1 MNGNPIRDDAQLPT
15 GLSQRRRRLSDEET
29 ERRMLDAALAMVNRT
44 GLTVSLEHISFE
56 DVIRDAGVSRSAVY
70 RRWPYKDLF
79 FSDLLKE
86 LARATAPAATVSEET
101 GKEVLRRVLAA
112 HHGDLDSA
120 EDRHDLVTEMVR
132 LAAVADF
139 EAVYSSTEWRTYL
152 ALQVTFLSLPGGELR
167 DEIQEAL
174 ARSEQGFIDR
184 IARAWERAAMVL
196 GYRLRPETG
205 GSFTTIA
212 TLASVALRGLV
223 TMALSNPELVTRRVR
238 ANPAGA
244 STAADWS
251 LIGMAAASI
260 ATTFLE
266 PDPDVEWDDQRLA
279 SIWDLLGGEPDRS
292 TTIDQ
297 PADQPR

>member
-1 MNGNPIRDDAQLPT
+1 MRDHTQLPT

-70 RRWPYKDLF
+70 RRWPHKDLF
-79 FSDLLKE
+79 FGDLLKE
-86 LARATAPAATVSEET
+86 LARATVPAATVSEET

-112 HHGDLDSA
+112 HRGDLASA
-120 EDRHDLVTEMVR
+120 KDRHELVTEMVR

-167 DEIQEAL
+167 DEIQVAL

-184 IARAWERAAMVL
+184 IARAWERLTVVL

-205 GSFTTIA
+205 GSFATIA
-212 TLASVALRGLV
+212 ALASATLRGMV
-223 TMALSNPELVTRRVR
+223 IMALSNPELATQRIQ

-244 STAADWS
+244 STTADWS

-266 PDPDVEWDDQRLA
+266 PDPDVEWDKQRLA
-279 SIWDLLGGEPDRS
+279 SLRDLLGVDLDRS
-292 TTIDQ
+292 TTVDQ
-297 PADQPR
+297 PADQPP

>member
-1 MNGNPIRDDAQLPT
+1 MRGHAQPPT

-86 LARATAPAATVSEET
+86 LARATVPAATVSEET

-112 HHGDLDSA
+112 YRGDLASA

-167 DEIQEAL
+167 DQIQVAL
-174 ARSEQGFIDR
+174 ARSEQGFVDR
-184 IARAWERAAMVL
+184 IARAWERFTVVL

-205 GSFTTIA
+205 GSFATIA
-212 TLASVALRGLV
+212 TLASATLRGMV
-223 TMALSNPELVTRRVR
+223 IMALSNPELATQRIQ

-244 STAADWS
+244 STTADWS
-251 LIGMAAASI
+251 LISMAAASI

-266 PDPDVEWDDQRLA
+266 PDPDVEWDEQRLA
-279 SIWDLLGGEPDRS
+279 SLRDLLGVDLDRS

>member
-1 MNGNPIRDDAQLPT
+1 MSDHAQLAT

-86 LARATAPAATVSEET
+86 LARATAPAATVGEET

-112 HHGDLDSA
+112 HGGDLASP
-120 EDRHDLVTEMVR
+120 EDRHDLVSEMVR

-167 DEIQEAL
+167 DEIQVAL
-174 ARSEQGFIDR
+174 TRSEQGFIDR
-184 IARAWERAAMVL
+184 IARAWERLAVVL

-205 GSFTTIA
+205 GSFATIA
-212 TLASVALRGLV
+212 ALASATLRGMV
-223 TMALSNPELVTRRVR
+223 IMALSNPELATQRIQ

-244 STAADWS
+244 STTADWS

-266 PDPDVEWDDQRLA
+266 PDPNVEWDKQRLA
-279 SIWDLLGGEPDRS
+279 SLRDLLGVDLDRS
-292 TTIDQ
+292 TPVDQSVDQ
-297 PADQPR
+297 PL

>member
-1 MNGNPIRDDAQLPT
+1 MRDRTQLPT

-70 RRWPYKDLF
+70 RRWPHKDLF
-79 FSDLLKE
+79 FGDLLKE
-86 LARATAPAATVSEET
+86 LARATVPAATVSEET

-112 HHGDLDSA
+112 HRGDLASA
-120 EDRHDLVTEMVR
+120 KDRHELVTEMVR
-132 LAAVADF
+132 LATVADF

-167 DEIQEAL
+167 DEIQVAL

-184 IARAWERAAMVL
+184 IARAWEGFTVVL

-205 GSFTTIA
+205 GSFATIA
-212 TLASVALRGLV
+212 ALASAALRGMV
-223 TMALSNPELVTRRVR
+223 IMALSNPELATQRIQ

-244 STAADWS
+244 STTADWS

-266 PDPDVEWDDQRLA
+266 PDPAVEWDKQRLA
-279 SIWDLLGGEPDRS
+279 SLRDLLGADLDRS
-292 TTIDQ
+292 TTVDQ
-297 PADQPR
+297 PAGGG

>member
-1 MNGNPIRDDAQLPT
+1 MRNHAQLPT

-101 GKEVLRRVLAA
+101 GKEVLRRVLAV
-112 HHGDLDSA
+112 HRGDLASA
-120 EDRHDLVTEMVR
+120 QDRHDLVTEMVR
-132 LAAVADF
+132 LAALADF

-152 ALQVTFLSLPGGELR
+152 ALQVTFLSLPRGASR
-167 DEIQEAL
+167 DEIQVAL

-184 IARAWERAAMVL
+184 IARAWERAVAVL

-205 GSFTTIA
+205 GSFATIA
-212 TLASVALRGLV
+212 TLASATLRGQV
-223 TMALSNPELVTRRVR
+223 IMALSNPELATQRVR

-266 PDPDVEWDDQRLA
+266 PDPEVEWDEQRLV
-279 SIWDLLGGEPDRS
+279 SLRDLLGVELDRS